1 MFKFVI
7 FSIFCW
13 FCLCALAVFFICQ
26 KRKKTLLLRSFIR
39 MAKNQSPEKWMAT
52 ENAEG
57 LPRQYSTTIAG
68 FYVVIEKYPEKKERN
83 NDETIYYSHRMSISR
98 ENMVYAIFDGWRI
111 AKTYQQVD
119 RERRRTER
127 IIEKWRRSNAKTE
140 KKEALAPA

>member
-1 MFKFVI
+1 
-7 FSIFCW
+7 
-13 FCLCALAVFFICQ
+13 
-26 KRKKTLLLRSFIR
+26 